1 MAKQRRVR
9 KPDSTGMRRLLGT
22 KVTSEASY
30 RKIQNSLTEHDR
42 VVSEYERKWGI
53 DRLPMLVDEALR
65 DRYWQQMDRLNAAIE
80 KEDPIDV
87 EEQVAVTIRAYAA
100 LEHKATELGGRQIE
114 QIAWTAAMKD
124 GGVIALVRN
133 RHDVPE
139 MKKEMP
145 DALVYCIEEVAAIVN
160 AWSAD
165 NKLVEKTRSI
175 FADMG
180 ATVTDVK
187 TSKEILDDDI
197 PF

>member
-1 MAKQRRVR
+1 
-9 KPDSTGMRRLLGT
+9 
-22 KVTSEASY
+22 
-30 RKIQNSLTEHDR
+30 
-42 VVSEYERKWGI
+42 
-53 DRLPMLVDEALR
+53 
-65 DRYWQQMDRLNAAIE
+65 
-80 KEDPIDV
+80 
-87 EEQVAVTIRAYAA
+87 
-100 LEHKATELGGRQIE
+100 
-114 QIAWTAAMKD
+114 
-124 GGVIALVRN
+124 
-133 RHDVPE
+133 

>member
-65 DRYWQQMDRLNAAIE
+65 DRYWQQMDRLNAAID

-100 LEHKATELGGRQIE
+100 LEQKATELGARQIE
-114 QIAWTAAMKD
+114 QIA
-124 GGVIALVRN
+124 
-133 RHDVPE
+133 
-139 MKKEMP
+139 
-145 DALVYCIEEVAAIVN
+145 
-160 AWSAD
+160 
-165 NKLVEKTRSI
+165 
-175 FADMG
+175 
-180 ATVTDVK
+180 
-187 TSKEILDDDI
+187 
-197 PF
+197 